1 MIISWLTAVG
11 QALIYALADP
21 NAANKL
27 RGSTPLHAA
36 ALGRATWS
44 KLTGKGA
51 GTFFFS
57 RSIPDLR
64 CDLLIFH
71 DLVES
76 LA

>member
-1 MIISWLTAVG
+1 MIISSLTAVG

-44 KLTGKGA
+44 KLTGKGKGA
-51 GTFFFS
+51 GTFFS
-57 RSIPDLR
+57 PNS
-64 CDLLIFH
+64 LLLGF
-71 DLVES
+71 LMQ
-76 LA
+76 L